1 MDRGPTSL
9 LSLSALVLTLVAADE
24 APPARLALRQL
35 EVRGRHEP
43 GGPVLKR
50 RVSVGTPSGWTP
62 EFAREGPSLRLYG
75 PEGEGMML
83 IAVATHPSQ
92 LGPYLDELAKKHPS
106 SLPGPPQTMSL
117 PRLVPLMGDR
127 ATRYVVSG
135 RQAGEMVMVERR
147 DAIVLVATVVKA
159 DAWAEL
165 SSLMQKV
172 YESIEIHRERIKP
185 TGHGPEHRRQ

>member
-1 MDRGPTSL
+1 MDRGLPSL
-9 LSLSALVLTLVAADE
+9 LFLSAFLTLVAADE
-24 APPARLALRQL
+24 AAPTRLSLRQL
-35 EVRGRHEP
+35 EVRGRHERA
-43 GGPVLKR
+43 GPVLQR
-50 RVSVGTPSGWTP
+50 RISVGTPPGWTP

-92 LGPYLDELAKKHPS
+92 LGPYLDELAKKHPGS
-106 SLPGPPQTMSL
+106 MPGPPQAMSL

-135 RQAGEMVMVERR
+135 RRMGEMVMVERR
-147 DAIVLVATVVKA
+147 ETIVLVATVVQA

-165 SSLMQKV
+165 SPLMQKV
-172 YESIEIHRERIKP
+172 YESIEIHRAP
-185 TGHGPEHRRQ
+185 SSSSTGHRSQHRRQ